1 MSSVFEF
8 DAVGRA
14 NAGTSSAK
22 AIRRNG
28 NIPAVV
34 YGGSAEPELIELSH
48 NEVTKRLAN
57 EAVYSHILKLNIDG
71 KVQNAVLKDMSRHPA
86 KDTII
91 HMDFMRV
98 VMGEK
103 FKTNV
108 PLHFVNEEIS
118 PGVKEGGVVMHSM
131 VDVEIECLP
140 KDLPEYIEVDLSGL
154 GIGDS
159 IHLSDV
165 VVPDG
170 VSILLLAH
178 DEDHD
183 LSVVQVMKTR
193 GASDEE
199 GEGEALDA
207 EVSEEGADNG

>member
-8 DAVGRA
+8 DAVSRA

-34 YGGSAEPELIELSH
+34 YGGSFEPELIELSH

-57 EAVYSHILKLNIDG
+57 EAVYSHILQLNVDG
-71 KVQNAVLKDMSRHPA
+71 KVQNAVLKDMHRHPS
-86 KDTII
+86 KDTIM

-118 PGVKEGGVVMHSM
+118 PGIKEGGVVMHSM

-140 KDLPEYIEVDLSGL
+140 KDLPEYIEVDLSDL
-154 GIGDS
+154 GIGDA
-159 IHLSDV
+159 IHLSEL
-165 VVPDG
+165 VVPAG

-183 LSVVQVMKTR
+183 LSVAQIMKTR
-193 GASDEE
+193 GGSEDEDDENVASDVAAE
-199 GEGEALDA
+199 GSDTE
-207 EVSEEGADNG
+207 

>member
-8 DAVGRA
+8 DAVSRV

-34 YGGSAEPELIELSH
+34 YGGSSEPELIELSH

-57 EAVYSHILKLNIDG
+57 EAVYSHILQLNVDG
-71 KVQNAVLKDMSRHPA
+71 KVQNAVLKDMHRHPA
-86 KDTII
+86 KDTIM

-98 VMGEK
+98 IMGEK

-118 PGVKEGGVVMHSM
+118 PGIKEGGVVMHSM
-131 VDVEIECLP
+131 IDVEIECLP

-159 IHLSDV
+159 IHLSEV
-165 VVPDG
+165 VVPAG

-183 LSVVQVMKTR
+183 LSVAQIMKTR
-193 GASDEE
+193 GGSEDEDDEDADSDVA
-199 GEGEALDA
+199 GEGSVTE
-207 EVSEEGADNG
+207 